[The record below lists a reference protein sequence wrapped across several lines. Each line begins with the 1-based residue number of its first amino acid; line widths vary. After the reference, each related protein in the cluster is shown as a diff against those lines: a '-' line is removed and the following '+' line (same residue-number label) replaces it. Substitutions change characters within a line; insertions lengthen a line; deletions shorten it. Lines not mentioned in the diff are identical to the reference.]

1 MTNTHSIGPAM
12 AAIHFHIATSQARRT
27 RLNAKVPDR
36 ETEGAEQEEEG
47 ERREEFNF
55 FSKEVRV
62 GREMERGK
70 KKGWMV
76 TAG

>member
-55 FSKEVRV
+55 FF
-62 GREMERGK
+62 
-70 KKGWMV
+70 
-76 TAG
+76 